1 MTALTLVSTGN
12 RPVRTLVETLLTN
25 EYEDLQV
32 GIQKTEAR
40 VHYFENKYGMTTA
53 LFLERFARNELL
65 HSFDFDE
72 WIGESRLLQ
81 HLREKA
87 ETLRSITIAN

>member
-1 MTALTLVSTGN
+1 
-12 RPVRTLVETLLTN
+12 
-25 EYEDLQV
+25 
-32 GIQKTEAR
+32 
-40 VHYFENKYGMTTA
+40 MTTA

-81 HLREKA
+81 HLREKV

>member
-12 RPVRTLVETLLTN
+12 RPIRTLIEALLTN
-25 EYEDLQV
+25 EYEELQV

-40 VHYFENKYGMTTA
+40 IRYFENKYAMATA
-53 LFLERFARNELL
+53 VFLERFAQDEFL

-81 HLREKA
+81 HMREKA
-87 ETLRSITIAN
+87 ETLRSIKIAN